1 MAPVS
6 IQSIL
11 KCFIG
16 RLEAEIAENG
26 PKIYAEIR
34 SEIPGP
40 SRRNVQRAVDCYGIS
55 RGSFCVPEV
64 LISLMNFKLDRMP
77 SSEDLLRNQLR

>member
-16 RLEAEIAENG
+16 RREAEIAENG

-34 SEIPGP
+34 SKNP
-40 SRRNVQRAVDCYGIS
+40 SQRCLGCRTAQNKREPS
-55 RGSFCVPEV
+55 TQGSGYPFG
-64 LISLMNFKLDRMP
+64 
-77 SSEDLLRNQLR
+77 

>member
-16 RLEAEIAENG
+16 RREAEIAENG

-34 SEIPGP
+34 SKIPA
-40 SRRNVQRAVDCYGIS
+40 NDA
-55 RGSFCVPEV
+55 
-64 LISLMNFKLDRMP
+64 
-77 SSEDLLRNQLR
+77 

>member
-16 RLEAEIAENG
+16 RREAEIAENG
-26 PKIYAEIR
+26 QKYMPKYGPR
-34 SEIPGP
+34 SQPTMPRMPHSTEQKRTFYP
-40 SRRNVQRAVDCYGIS
+40 RFR
-55 RGSFCVPEV
+55 
-64 LISLMNFKLDRMP
+64 ISLRIDQQKYTAEHKKAP
-77 SSEDLLRNQLR
+77 GRNIESG